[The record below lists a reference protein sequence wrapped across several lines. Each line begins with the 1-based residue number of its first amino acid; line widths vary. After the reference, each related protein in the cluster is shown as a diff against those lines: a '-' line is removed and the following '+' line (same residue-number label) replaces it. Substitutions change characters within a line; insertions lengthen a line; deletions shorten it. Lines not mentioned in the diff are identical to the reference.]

1 MKSHT
6 LVHVEYTLNAEL
18 SSQASLPQ
26 NKTKG
31 QADSSNAVLS
41 LGLSKDVLSSVLFDM
56 EGICVEGGV
65 HRRRCCLGLRV

>member
-6 LVHVEYTLNAEL
+6 FVHVEYTLKAEL

-31 QADSSNAVLS
+31 AGRLQHPVLS
-41 LGLSKDVLSSVLFDM
+41 LGLSKDILSSVLFDLEDM
-56 EGICVEGGV
+56 CDEGGI
-65 HRRRCCLGLRV
+65 HRRGSCLGFRV